1 MLRLLIALSAACA
14 GLAHASDALLN
25 VSYDPTRE
33 LYKEVN
39 AAFAAQRAPAAGRG
53 VEVRQ
58 SHGGSGKQAR
68 SVIDGL
74 DADVITLALPLDAD
88 EIARAGRLGS
98 DWRTRLP
105 FNASPYTSTV
115 VFLVRAGNPKGIR
128 DWGDLAKPDVAAVVA
143 NPKTSGAA
151 RLAYLGAWAW
161 ADRAFARDRAG
172 VEGYMRAWLSRVPTF
187 DPGARG
193 ATTTFVRR
201 QIGDVLLTWENEAWL
216 AVAESKGSVQVV
228 VPPASILA
236 EPPVAWVDAVVA
248 RKGTAAAAR
257 AYLEFLYTPAAQE
270 IAARH
275 RYRPRLPEVLERHR
289 ADFPAVEL
297 ITVEQA
303 FGGWDRAQAAHFA
316 DGASFD
322 RLATNR

>member
-1 MLRLLIALSAACA
+1 MIRILALVAAA
-14 GLAHASDALLN
+14 LVLHAADDTLLN

-39 AAFAAQRAPAAGRG
+39 AAFAAQWKQAAGRS
-53 VEVRQ
+53 VEVKQ
-58 SHGGSGKQAR
+58 SHGGSGKQTR
-68 SVIDGL
+68 SVIEGL
-74 DADVITLALPLDAD
+74 DADIVTLALPLDAD
-88 EIARAGRLGS
+88 EIAKTGRLAA
-98 DWRTRLP
+98 DWRNRLP
-105 FNASPYTSTV
+105 HNASPYTSTV
-115 VFLVRAGNPKGIR
+115 VFLVRTGNPKGVK
-128 DWGDLAKPDVAAVVA
+128 DWGDLAKADVATVVA

-161 ADRAFARDRAG
+161 AERAFPGDSAK
-172 VEGYMRAWLSRVPTF
+172 VEAYMRGWLARVPTF

-216 AVAESKGSVQVV
+216 AVEESKGAVQVV
-228 VPPASILA
+228 VPPVSILA

-248 RKGTAAAAR
+248 KKGTAAAAK

-270 IAARH
+270 IAAKH
-275 RYRPRLPEVLERHR
+275 SYRPRLPEVLERHR
-289 ADFPAVEL
+289 ADFPALEL
-297 ITVEQA
+297 IAVEQA
-303 FGGWDRAQAAHFA
+303 FGGWDKAQATHFA

-322 RLATNR
+322 RLTSNR

>member
-1 MLRLLIALSAACA
+1 MIRILALVAAA
-14 GLAHASDALLN
+14 LVLHAADDTLLN

-39 AAFAAQRAPAAGRG
+39 AAFAAQWKQAAGRS
-53 VEVRQ
+53 VEVKQ
-58 SHGGSGKQAR
+58 SHGGSGKQTR
-68 SVIDGL
+68 SVIEGL
-74 DADVITLALPLDAD
+74 DADIVTLALPLDAD
-88 EIARAGRLGS
+88 EIAKTGRLAA
-98 DWRTRLP
+98 DWRNRLP
-105 FNASPYTSTV
+105 HNASPYTSTV
-115 VFLVRAGNPKGIR
+115 VFLVRTGNPKGVK
-128 DWGDLAKPDVAAVVA
+128 DWGDLAKADVATVVA

-161 ADRAFARDRAG
+161 AERAFPGDSAK
-172 VEGYMRAWLSRVPTF
+172 VEAYMRGWLARVPTF

-228 VPPASILA
+228 VPPVSILA

-248 RKGTAAAAR
+248 KKGTAAVAK
-257 AYLEFLYTPAAQE
+257 AYLEFLYTPAVQE

-289 ADFPAVEL
+289 ADFPALEL
-297 ITVEQA
+297 IAVEQA
-303 FGGWDRAQAAHFA
+303 FGGWDKAQATHFA

-322 RLATNR
+322 RLTSNR

>member
-1 MLRLLIALSAACA
+1 MIRILALVAAA
-14 GLAHASDALLN
+14 LVLHAADDTLLN

-39 AAFAAQRAPAAGRG
+39 AAFAAQWKQAAGRS
-53 VEVRQ
+53 VEVKQ
-58 SHGGSGKQAR
+58 SHGGSGKQTR
-68 SVIDGL
+68 SVIEGL
-74 DADVITLALPLDAD
+74 DADIVTLALPMDAD
-88 EIARAGRLGS
+88 EIAKAGRLAA
-98 DWRTRLP
+98 DWRSRLP
-105 FNASPYTSTV
+105 HNASPYTSTV
-115 VFLVRAGNPKGIR
+115 VFLVRSGNPKGIT
-128 DWGDLAKPDVAAVVA
+128 DWGDLAKADVATVVA

-161 ADRAFARDRAG
+161 AERAFPGDSAK
-172 VEGYMRAWLSRVPTF
+172 VEAYMRGWLARVPTF

-228 VPPASILA
+228 VPPVSILA

-248 RKGTAAAAR
+248 KKGTAAVAK

-270 IAARH
+270 IAAKH

-289 ADFPAVEL
+289 ADFPAAEL
-297 ITVEQA
+297 IAVEQA
-303 FGGWDRAQAAHFA
+303 FGGWDKAQAAHFA

-322 RLATNR
+322 RLTSNR